1 MNKVPAKKKSR
12 RKNSKS
18 IFYDLEGN
26 IIESCYCR
34 KCTKDRPPRLFYQA
48 SDELLDKNGYFSVCK
63 NCVKEIFSSFYSI
76 SHDVK
81 SAIFMTCKALNISF
95 VESCVDA
102 TITWVSSRMSGGKP
116 IDGAFGFYKS
126 KVSGLISMNK
136 EINKTFD
143 GYSNEENKNSIVDDP
158 DVEEHD
164 ANYLIDFWGDGLKFE
179 DYEFLEKEY
188 SSFKQ
193 THKADTHAEII
204 LLKEVCY
211 MLRKIREERKNN
223 KSTAKLVED
232 LQKIMKSLAI
242 SPNMA
247 KAGNK
252 SNDAFG
258 NWVKEIEEKTPA
270 EWYED
275 KKLFK
280 DVDGLYE
287 YFMNYIVRPIKNF
300 VTGSR
305 DFTLIEGD
313 KDDDE
318 DEIIFSTD

>member
-1 MNKVPAKKKSR
+1 MSESTKKKSR

-18 IFYDLEGN
+18 IFYDLSGN
-26 IIESCYCR
+26 VIESCYCR
-34 KCTKDRPPRLFYQA
+34 KCIRNRPPRLFYKA

-63 NCVKEIFSSFYSI
+63 DCVKEIFISFYSI

-81 SAIFMTCKALNISF
+81 SAIFLTCKALNISF

-102 TITWVSSRMSGGKP
+102 TITWVSSRISKGKS

-136 EINKTFD
+136 EMVKTFD
-143 GYSNEENKNSIVDDP
+143 GYNDKENKDSIADDP
-158 DVEEHD
+158 NVEEKD
-164 ANYLIDFWGDGLKFE
+164 ANYLIDFWGDGFEFE

-188 SSFKQ
+188 ASFKT

-211 MLRKIREERKNN
+211 MLLKIREERKNN

-252 SNDAFG
+252 ANDAFG

-275 KKLFK
+275 KELFK
-280 DVDGLYE
+280 DVDGLDE
-287 YFMNYIVRPIKNF
+287 YFQNYVVRPIKNF

-305 DFTLIEGD
+305 DFTLTEND
-313 KDDDE
+313 KDDGE
-318 DEIIFSTD
+318 NETLFSTD